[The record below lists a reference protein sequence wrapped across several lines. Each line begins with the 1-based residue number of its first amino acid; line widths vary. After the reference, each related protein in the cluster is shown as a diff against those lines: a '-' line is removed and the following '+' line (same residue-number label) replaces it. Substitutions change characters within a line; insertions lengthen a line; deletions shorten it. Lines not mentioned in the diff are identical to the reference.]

1 MNKAYESQVYL
12 GDEKLY
18 KKVNLLCLLILSYP
32 HKGKRKNK
40 NKDFNSN
47 AQKFTRKKGNLL
59 DLHASM
65 NQ

>member
-47 AQKFTRKKGNLL
+47 AQE
-59 DLHASM
+59 
-65 NQ
+65 